1 MILVSACL
9 AGILC
14 KYNGTYNNVPE
25 IIQLVD
31 EGRAIPVCPELLGGG
46 GVPREPNEIVG
57 GNGGDV
63 LDGKAR
69 VLTPSGLD
77 CTELFVL
84 GARKVLETAKKH
96 NIVEAVL
103 KERSPSCGSILI
115 YDGTFSGRRIPGSGV
130 TAAILQRAGIKVYS
144 EENFRDGLDLRGV
157 RRQET
162 GDKR

>member
-14 KYNGTYNNVPE
+14 KYNGTYNNVAE
-25 IIQLVD
+25 IVQMVD
-31 EGRAIPVCPELLGGG
+31 EGRAIPVCPELMGGG

-77 CTELFVL
+77 CTDLFVL
-84 GARKVLETAKKH
+84 GARKVMETARKH
-96 NIVEAVL
+96 NITEAVL
-103 KERSPSCGSILI
+103 KERSPSCGSSLI
-115 YDGTFSGRRIPGSGV
+115 YDGTFSGRRIPGCGV
-130 TAAILQRAGIKVYS
+130 TAAILQRAGIKIFS
-144 EENFRDGLDLRGV
+144 EENFREGLSLGGD

-162 GDKR
+162 GDRR